1 MTSVLIVDDHLLVR
15 QGLKLMLSQEFRDL
29 VFGEAKNN
37 DEAALRLAKRSWDL
51 VILDIALPGKDGFHV
66 LQEIRRR
73 HPSMR
78 VLVLSMHADPQYAVR
93 AQQLGASGYVS
104 KNAGRA
110 ELLRAFK
117 AVLAGKEYFEAL
129 PSAGTSAETVSGH
142 AALSAREN
150 SVMLAFAAGKRPG
163 EIAADLN
170 LSAKTISTY
179 KRRVLDKLELHSTAE
194 LVRYVID
201 HGLS

>member
-51 VILDIALPGKDGFHV
+51 VILDIALPGKDGFYA

-78 VLVLSMHADPQYAVR
+78 VLVLSMHADPQYAMR
-93 AQQLGASGYVS
+93 ARQMGASGYVS

-117 AVLAGKEYFEAL
+117 SVLAGQKYFENL
-129 PSAGTSAETVSGH
+129 PSPGTTVKTAPERAGLSTREH
-142 AALSAREN
+142 A
-150 SVMLAFAAGKRPG
+150 VMLALAAGKSPG
-163 EIAADLN
+163 EIAAELN
-170 LSAKTISTY
+170 LSVKTISTY
-179 KRRVLDKLELHSTAE
+179 KCRILDKLALHSTAG

-201 HGLS
+201 HRLS

>member
-1 MTSVLIVDDHLLVR
+1 MPSVLIVDDHVLAR
-15 QGLKLMLSQEFRDL
+15 QGLKQLLSQEYRGL
-29 VFGEAKNN
+29 VFGEAKNSN
-37 DEAALRLAKRSWDL
+37 EAAVRLARQHWDIVVL
-51 VILDIALPGKDGFHV
+51 EIAIPGKDGFYV

-73 HPSMR
+73 HPSTP
-78 VLVLSMHADPQYAVR
+78 VLVLSMHADSQYAVR
-93 AQQLGASGYVS
+93 CRQLGASGYVC
-104 KNAGRA
+104 KNAGRVD
-110 ELLRAFK
+110 LLKAFK
-117 AVLAGKEYFEAL
+117 AVLAGKKYFKDL
-129 PSAGTSAETVSGH
+129 PPPGTAVETAPGH
-142 AALSAREN
+142 VGLSAREYA
-150 SVMLAFAAGKRPG
+150 VMLAFAAGKRPG